1 MNIRQFNSSPHPY
14 YLPNFMNAFTW
25 SLPFV
30 AEKVTDML
38 TSMWQLVDEG
48 SDVAGAAGASAAGA
62 GAVDERNAQIR
73 KKVLAMGKM
82 ARMFRTLRE
91 EHESIL
97 QLRGL
102 AGGQL
107 PVGILQRGPDGIRS
121 ALRGFSDAKA
131 FDSSNEKRPAMAPD
145 ADVA

>member
-38 TSMWQLVDEG
+38 TTMWQLVD
-48 SDVAGAAGASAAGA
+48 DGAEDDRSAAPSSLGE
-62 GAVDERNAQIR
+62 ERGEQIR
-73 KKVLAMGKM
+73 KKILAMGKM
-82 ARMFRTLRE
+82 AKMFRTLRE
-91 EHESIL
+91 ENESIVEL
-97 QLRGL
+97 KGL

-107 PVGILQRGPDGIRS
+107 PIGVIQQGPQAIRT
-121 ALRGFSDAKA
+121 AIHGFQQAKKL
-131 FDSSNEKRPAMAPD
+131 DVSNEKRPQFNGQGE
-145 ADVA
+145 